1 MTTTHRAQ
9 PATAAADAPMTKRE
23 TLEALSGL
31 LLALFVGLLSST
43 IVANAL
49 PTITSKLGGTQ
60 SQYTWV
66 VTAALLAATAATP
79 IWGKLADLF
88 SKKLLVQL
96 AIIIFVIG
104 SALCGLT
111 QSMGMLIGF
120 RVIQGVGMGGL
131 QALAQVV
138 IGAMIPPRE
147 RGKYSGYLGAV
158 MAVATV
164 GGPLLGG
171 VIVDTSW
178 LGWRWTF
185 YVCVPVALVALALL
199 QKTLHL
205 PVIKRKVS
213 IDWLGASLITAAVS
227 VLLIWVSFAGSK
239 FDWVSWQSA
248 VMVGGGVLALLLTI
262 LVESRVAEPI
272 IPLPIV
278 RDRTTAL
285 AIVASVAVGVGMFGA
300 SVFFGQYFQI
310 ARGWSPTK
318 AGLATIPMI
327 GALLISS
334 TVSGLLITRFGKWK
348 VFLVS
353 GTVLMV
359 AGMGLL
365 GTIDHA
371 TSYSLMACYMALLGL
386 GVGMSMQNLVLAV
399 QNTVDMRNIGAA
411 SSVVTFFRSLGGAA
425 GVSVLGSIAATR
437 VSAQVADGLRAMGLP
452 APQGGGSESLDLTV
466 LPAPVQHLVRGV
478 YGDVIGDVFVYAAA
492 ISAIAVLAVLFI
504 REVPLRRSNALQA
517 KDDDTADDVPRNFMI
532 EDDGDEPVAVTGER
546 TDADGRLAPAA
557 APAAAPAMANGL
569 TGRIVLGRVLRGDGR
584 PLAGAS
590 VTLADVSGR
599 QVDRARSGA
608 DGDYQLRPTAGG
620 TYLLIASAPDLAPNA
635 AMVALA
641 DSPVRR
647 DVVLAGSA
655 LLRGSVRSAEDEPL
669 AGALIT
675 LTDVQGD
682 VVGSA
687 VTSGDGRFAIGELL
701 AGTYTLAGQAPG
713 HQPVALTVQLAD
725 GATVERDV
733 VLLGGAR
740 VSGVVR
746 AFSDQRPLPEAT
758 VTLLDDSGNVL
769 ATTSTGEKG
778 EYAFDDLLEGDYSL
792 VTSGFAPVA
801 AAVRLRA
808 GADLEHDVTLGGAR

>member
-1 MTTTHRAQ
+1 MTATHRAE
-9 PATAAADAPMTKRE
+9 PAAAAPMTKRE

-31 LLALFVGLLSST
+31 LMALFVGLLSST

-49 PTITSKLGGTQ
+49 PTITSNLEGTQ

-79 IWGKLADLF
+79 IWGKFADLF

-96 AIIIFVIG
+96 AIVIFVVG
-104 SALCGLT
+104 SVLCGLAQT
-111 QSMGMLIGF
+111 MGMLIAF
-120 RVIQGVGMGGL
+120 RVIQGIGMGGL
-131 QALAQVV
+131 QALTQVV

-185 YVCVPVALVALALL
+185 YVCVPVALIALVVL

-205 PVIKRKVS
+205 PTIKRKVS
-213 IDWLGASLITAAVS
+213 IDWLGATLITAAVS
-227 VLLIWVSFAGSK
+227 VLLIWVTFAGSK

-248 VMVGGGVLALLLTI
+248 VMAGGGVLALLLTI

-285 AIVASVAVGVGMFGA
+285 AIIASIAVGVGMFGA

-318 AGLATIPMI
+318 AGLATVPMI

-334 TVSGLLITRFGKWK
+334 TVSGLLITRFGRWK

-353 GTVLMV
+353 GTVLLAV
-359 AGMGLL
+359 GMGLL
-365 GTIDHA
+365 GTIDHL
-371 TSYSLMACYMALLGL
+371 TSYGLMACYMALLGL

-399 QNTVDMRNIGAA
+399 QNTVDMRDIGAA
-411 SSVVTFFRSLGGAA
+411 SSVVTFFRSMGGAA

-452 APQGGGSESLDLTV
+452 APQGGGSESLDLAV
-466 LPAPVQHLVRGV
+466 LPAPVQDLVRAV
-478 YGDVIGDVFVYAAA
+478 YGDVIGDVFVFAAA
-492 ISAIAVLAVLFI
+492 ISVIAVLAVLFI
-504 REVPLRRSNALQA
+504 KEVPLRRSNGVPAEDDA
-517 KDDDTADDVPRNFMI
+517 TDEFPHRNFVVEDTAGEPAIATVDRAARGGHDDTA
-532 EDDGDEPVAVTGER
+532 
-546 TDADGRLAPAA
+546 AA
-557 APAAAPAMANGL
+557 AGDGL
-569 TGRIVLGRVLRGDGR
+569 TGRMVLGRVLRGDGR

-590 VTLADVSGR
+590 ITLADVSGR

-608 DGDYQLRPTAGG
+608 DGDYLLRPSAGG

-641 DSPVRR
+641 DEPVRR

-655 LLRGSVRSAEDEPL
+655 LLRGSVRTAADEIL

-687 VTSGDGRFAIGELL
+687 MTSDDGRFSLGELL
-701 AGTYTLAGQAPG
+701 AGSYTLAVQAAG
-713 HQPVALTVQLAD
+713 HQPVALTVQFAD
-725 GATVERDV
+725 GGTVERDI
-733 VLLGGAR
+733 VLMGGAR

-746 AFSDQRPLPEAT
+746 ASSDQRPLPEAT
-758 VTLLDDSGNVL
+758 VTLLDENGNVL
-769 ATTSTGEKG
+769 ATTCTGEKG
-778 EYAFDDLLEGDYSL
+778 EYAFDDLVAGSYSL
-792 VTSGFAPVA
+792 VASGFAPVA
-801 AAVRLRA
+801 TALRVGA
-808 GADLEHDVTLGGAR
+808 GTDLEQDVTLGGAR

>member
-1 MTTTHRAQ
+1 
-9 PATAAADAPMTKRE
+9 
-23 TLEALSGL
+23 
-31 LLALFVGLLSST
+31 
-43 IVANAL
+43 
-49 PTITSKLGGTQ
+49 
-60 SQYTWV
+60 
-66 VTAALLAATAATP
+66 
-79 IWGKLADLF
+79 
-88 SKKLLVQL
+88 
-96 AIIIFVIG
+96 
-104 SALCGLT
+104 
-111 QSMGMLIGF
+111 
-120 RVIQGVGMGGL
+120 
-131 QALAQVV
+131 
-138 IGAMIPPRE
+138 
-147 RGKYSGYLGAV
+147 
-158 MAVATV
+158 
-164 GGPLLGG
+164 
-171 VIVDTSW
+171 
-178 LGWRWTF
+178 
-185 YVCVPVALVALALL
+185 
-199 QKTLHL
+199 
-205 PVIKRKVS
+205 
-213 IDWLGASLITAAVS
+213 
-227 VLLIWVSFAGSK
+227 
-239 FDWVSWQSA
+239 
-248 VMVGGGVLALLLTI
+248 
-262 LVESRVAEPI
+262 
-272 IPLPIV
+272 
-278 RDRTTAL
+278 
-285 AIVASVAVGVGMFGA
+285 
-300 SVFFGQYFQI
+300 
-310 ARGWSPTK
+310 
-318 AGLATIPMI
+318 
-327 GALLISS
+327 
-334 TVSGLLITRFGKWK
+334 
-348 VFLVS
+348 
-353 GTVLMV
+353 
-359 AGMGLL
+359 
-365 GTIDHA
+365 
-371 TSYSLMACYMALLGL
+371 
-386 GVGMSMQNLVLAV
+386 V

-466 LPAPVQHLVRGV
+466 LPAPVQHLVRAV

-532 EDDGDEPVAVTGER
+532 EDDGDEPVAVTGDR
-546 TDADGRLAPAA
+546 TDADGRL

-733 VLLGGAR
+733 VLVGGAR

-778 EYAFDDLLEGDYSL
+778 EYAFDDLLEGDYNL

-801 AAVRLRA
+801 AAVHLRA

>member
-1 MTTTHRAQ
+1 MTATHRAE
-9 PATAAADAPMTKRE
+9 PAAAADAPMTKRE

-49 PTITSKLGGTQ
+49 PTITSRLEGTQ

-96 AIIIFVIG
+96 SIVVFVVG
-104 SALCGLT
+104 SALCGLSQT
-111 QSMGMLIGF
+111 MGMLIAF

-185 YVCVPVALVALALL
+185 YVCVPVALVALAVL

-205 PVIKRKVS
+205 PTIKRKVS
-213 IDWLGASLITAAVS
+213 IDWLGATLITAAVS
-227 VLLIWVSFAGSK
+227 VLLIWVTFAGSR
-239 FDWVSWQSA
+239 FDWLSWQSA
-248 VMVGGGVLALLLTI
+248 VMAGGGVLALLLTI
-262 LVESRVAEPI
+262 VVESRVAEPI

-285 AIVASVAVGVGMFGA
+285 AIVASIAVGVGMFGA

-334 TVSGLLITRFGKWK
+334 TVSGLLITRFGRWK

-353 GTVLMV
+353 GTALLA

-365 GTIDHA
+365 GTIDHL
-371 TSYSLMACYMALLGL
+371 TPYWLMACYMALLGL

-411 SSVVTFFRSLGGAA
+411 SSVVTFFRSMGGAA

-437 VSAQVADGLRAMGLP
+437 VSAGVADGLRAMGLP
-452 APQGGGSESLDLTV
+452 APQGGGSESLDLAI
-466 LPAPVQHLVRGV
+466 LPAPVQNLVRAV

-492 ISAIAVLAVLFI
+492 ISAIALLAVLFI
-504 REVPLRRSNALQA
+504 KEVPLRRSNAVPSEEA
-517 KDDDTADDVPRNFMI
+517 ADDDDAPRNFVI
-532 EDDGDEPVAVTGER
+532 EDAGDEPVVSIGGGPGVHRDTEPSTG
-546 TDADGRLAPAA
+546 
-557 APAAAPAMANGL
+557 NGH

-590 VTLADVSGR
+590 VTLADVTGR
-599 QVDRARSGA
+599 QVDRVRSGA
-608 DGDYQLRPTAGG
+608 DGDYELRPSAGG

-655 LLRGSVRSAEDEPL
+655 LLCGSVRTAADEPL
-669 AGALIT
+669 AGALVT

-687 VTSGDGRFAIGELL
+687 VTTGDGRFALGELL

-733 VLLGGAR
+733 VLVGGAR

-746 AFSDQRPLPEAT
+746 AFTDQRPLPEAT

-769 ATTSTGEKG
+769 ASTCTGEKG

-792 VTSGFAPVA
+792 VASGFAPVA
-801 AAVRLRA
+801 AAVHLRA

>member
-1 MTTTHRAQ
+1 MTTTHRV
-9 PATAAADAPMTKRE
+9 ATATAADAPMTKRE

-31 LLALFVGLLSST
+31 MLALFVGILSST

-49 PTITSKLGGTQ
+49 PTITSKLEGTQ

-66 VTAALLAATAATP
+66 VTASLLAATAATP

-96 AIIIFVIG
+96 SIIVFVIG
-104 SALCGLT
+104 SGLSGLS
-111 QSMGMLIGF
+111 QSMGMLIVF
-120 RVIQGVGMGGL
+120 RVIQGAGMGGL

-158 MAVATV
+158 MAVGTV

-185 YVCVPVALVALALL
+185 YVCVPFALVALALL

-205 PVIKRKVS
+205 PTVKRRVS
-213 IDWLGASLITAAVS
+213 IDWLGATLISAAVS
-227 VLLIWVSFAGSK
+227 DLLIWVTFAGSK
-239 FDWVSWQSA
+239 FDWASWQSA
-248 VMVGGGVLALLLTI
+248 VMAGGGLVALLLTVW
-262 LVESRVAEPI
+262 VESRAAEPI
-272 IPLPIV
+272 IPLAIV

-285 AIVASVAVGVGMFGA
+285 AIVASIAVGVGMFGA

-318 AGLATIPMI
+318 AGLATVPMI
-327 GALLISS
+327 GALLLSS
-334 TVSGLLITRFGKWK
+334 TVSGLIITRFGRWK

-353 GTVLMV
+353 GTVLLV

-365 GTIDHA
+365 GTIDH
-371 TSYSLMACYMALLGL
+371 TTGYGLMATYMALLGL

-399 QNTVDMRNIGAA
+399 QNTVDVRSIGAA
-411 SSVVTFFRSLGGAA
+411 SSVVTFFRSMGGAA
-425 GVSVLGSIAATR
+425 GVSVLGSLAATR
-437 VSAQVADGLRAMGLP
+437 VSTGVSNGLRAMGAP
-452 APQGGGSESLDLTV
+452 APSGGGSESLDLTV
-466 LPAPVQHLVRGV
+466 LPAPIQHLVRGV
-478 YGDVIGDVFVYAAA
+478 YGDVIGSVFLIAAV
-492 ISAIAVLAVLFI
+492 ISAVAVLAVLFI
-504 REVPLRRSNALQA
+504 EEVPLRRSNAISRA
-517 KDDDTADDVPRNFMI
+517 TAENGAPGGPTRDDFVV
-532 EDDGDEPVAVTGER
+532 EEPVSPAR
-546 TDADGRLAPAA
+546 IAPADGS
-557 APAAAPAMANGL
+557 GL
-569 TGRIVLGRVLRGDGR
+569 TGRVVVGRVLGGDGR
-584 PLAGAS
+584 PLVGAS
-590 VTLADVSGR
+590 VTLADVGGK
-599 QVDRARSGA
+599 QVDRDRTGA
-608 DGDYQLRPTAGG
+608 DGDYRLRPTAGG
-620 TYLLIASAPDLAPNA
+620 TYLLIASAPNLAPNA

-647 DVVLAGSA
+647 DVVLAGNA
-655 LLRGSVRSAEDEPL
+655 LLRGCVRSADDEPL

-687 VTSGDGRFAIGELL
+687 VTPHDGRFAVGELL

-725 GATVERDV
+725 GATVEQDV
-733 VLLGGAR
+733 VLVGGAR

-746 AFSDQRPLPEAT
+746 AYSDQRPLPEAT

-769 ATTSTGEKG
+769 ATTGTGEKG
-778 EYAFDDLLEGDYSL
+778 EYAFDDLTEGAYSL
-792 VTSGFAPVA
+792 VASGFAPVA
-801 AAVRLRA
+801 TSLRLVR
-808 GADLEHDVTLGGAR
+808 GADVEQDVTLGAAR